1 MRFFLLFRNT
11 NKEREMIESPFA
23 QIVRDFAVCFS
34 GVENNPGFW
43 ARNHGDL
50 MRFKGVI
57 ERRIDGFGLDRFHV
71 QPNFAIAARILMAM
85 HRSSRGAE
93 GRIAAVNAIWAL
105 QAFVE
110 MNVSREASAA
120 LVDKKQMEPIVA
132 QYKIDR
138 EEAVAVR
145 RKRVPRPLVSLDR
158 SADV

>member
-1 MRFFLLFRNT
+1 
-11 NKEREMIESPFA
+11 
-23 QIVRDFAVCFS
+23 
-34 GVENNPGFW
+34 
-43 ARNHGDL
+43 
-50 MRFKGVI
+50 
-57 ERRIDGFGLDRFHV
+57 
-71 QPNFAIAARILMAM
+71 M